1 LRNSVLP
8 WLVVTALAA
17 SSSAARAQVV
27 YQGPGTYV
35 SSGNQTYGPKRTQ
48 TQSTYGSQTYVRGT
62 RGHGRVYS
70 TYDNRTYGPNGGVTV
85 TQGNMTYE
93 SNGTVSQSLGHQTY
107 TRQPNGKILVCS
119 TYTNQTYCH

>member
-1 LRNSVLP
+1 MRNSVLP

-27 YQGPGTYV
+27 YQGRGTYV
-35 SSGNQTYGPKRTQ
+35 GSGNQTYGPKRTQ

-93 SNGTVSQSLGHQTY
+93 SNGTVSQSLGQQTY

>member
-1 LRNSVLP
+1 MRQLKLFCAAA
-8 WLVVTALAA
+8 TALAA
-17 SSSAARAQVV
+17 SSSIVPAQVV
-27 YQGPGTYV
+27 YQGRGTYV
-35 SSGNQTYGPKRTQ
+35 SSGNQTYGPRNTQ

-62 RGHGRVYS
+62 RGRSRVYS
-70 TYDNRTYGPNGGVTV
+70 TYGNRTYGPNGGVSV
-85 TQGNMTYE
+85 TQGSMTYE

>member
-1 LRNSVLP
+1 MRNSVLP

-93 SNGTVSQSLGHQTY
+93 SNGTVSQSLGQQTY